1 MSRAGAAFE
10 RLVELMDG
18 LRSPGGCPWDGEQT
32 HRSLVRYLIEESYEV
47 VEAIE
52 APDGVDRT
60 LLREELGD
68 VLLQVVFHSR
78 IAEETPAESGGFDVA
93 AVVEQLNAKL
103 VRRHPHV
110 FGDEPDPDAAGEEPV
125 DERRLERLTRR
136 WDAIKR
142 EEKPERSD
150 PFDGIPPALPALALA
165 EKTLSKA
172 AKAGLPLPAPAPI
185 PAREDADSP
194 GARPDAAETAADAVA
209 GRPDADDAAAGPT
222 GAASEPRPSRPLPP
236 EPGSEIS
243 PESVAAAGRE
253 EAERLL
259 GEELLALAVRART
272 LGVDPERAL
281 RGAVRRFTATSRP
294 VGKV

>member
-1 MSRAGAAFE
+1 VSRAGAAFE

-32 HRSLVRYLIEESYEV
+32 HYSLVRYLIEESYEV

-52 APDGVDRT
+52 APEGVDRT

-78 IAEETPAESGGFDVA
+78 IAEETPAEAGGFDVA
-93 AVVEQLNAKL
+93 EVVEQLNAKL

-110 FGDEPDPDAAGEEPV
+110 FGDEPDPEDAGEEPA

-172 AKAGLPLPAPAPI
+172 AKAGLPLPA
-185 PAREDADSP
+185 
-194 GARPDAAETAADAVA
+194 AADARA
-209 GRPDADDAAAGPT
+209 SDRLPAAPD
-222 GAASEPRPSRPLPP
+222 
-236 EPGSEIS
+236 PGIS

-259 GEELLALAVRART
+259 GEELLGLAVRARS

-281 RGAVRRFTATSRP
+281 RGAVRRFTAASRP

>member
-1 MSRAGAAFE
+1 MSRAGEAFE
-10 RLVELMDG
+10 RLVEIMDA

-32 HRSLVRYLIEESYEV
+32 HYSLVRYLIEESYEV

-78 IAEETPAESGGFDVA
+78 IAEETPAEAGGFDVA
-93 AVVEQLNAKL
+93 EVVEQLNAKL

-110 FGDEPDPDAAGEEPV
+110 FGDEPDPEAAGEEPV

-172 AKAGLPLPAPAPI
+172 AKAGLPLPEA
-185 PAREDADSP
+185 
-194 GARPDAAETAADAVA
+194 GAN
-209 GRPDADDAAAGPT
+209 AAAGPPETTT
-222 GAASEPRPSRPLPP
+222 GIRPPGPLPAAP
-236 EPGSEIS
+236 EHDIS

-259 GEELLALAVRART
+259 GEELLGLAVRARS

-281 RGAVRRFTATSRP
+281 RGAVRRFTAASRP

>member
-32 HRSLVRYLIEESYEV
+32 HYSLVRYLIEESYEV

-52 APDGVDRT
+52 APEGVDRT

-78 IAEETPAESGGFDVA
+78 IAEEAPAESGGFDVA
-93 AVVEQLNAKL
+93 EVVEQLNAKL

-110 FGDEPDPDAAGEEPV
+110 FGEEPDPEAAGDGPV

-172 AKAGLPLPAPAPI
+172 AKAGLPLPEA
-185 PAREDADSP
+185 
-194 GARPDAAETAADAVA
+194 AAEATADARA
-209 GRPDADDAAAGPT
+209 SDSLPAA
-222 GAASEPRPSRPLPP
+222 P
-236 EPGSEIS
+236 EHDIS
-243 PESVAAAGRE
+243 PESVVAAGRE

-259 GEELLALAVRART
+259 GEELLGLAVRARS

-281 RGAVRRFTATSRP
+281 RGAVRRFTAASRP